1 MLNYRFSQLDTCL
14 RVASGALLLLCL
26 AALPAGAGELAL
38 SWAPSNDELTAGYEV
53 EVEDA
58 SGRVVQVVDVKEET
72 RALVDR
78 LNDEAYY
85 TFRVWP
91 YDKWGARAG
100 QASGE
105 LKSMPAPRIDQLDQL
120 LPLNGGLQID
130 LIGANFSEAARVA
143 ARREGWVIVSS
154 TLVAPGRLRIQVK
167 PPASGETPL
176 PADFLV
182 LNPVR
187 RADAYFTAH
196 PEVLDVDQSGKVD
209 HLDLDLVVAAFGF
222 RNGEARFRPELDL
235 NGDGIVDGEDQ
246 APLRRHLAAVASDR
260 P

>member
-1 MLNYRFSQLDTCL
+1 MLNNRFARFGTCL
-14 RVASGALLLLCL
+14 RLVTGAILLLGL
-26 AALPAGAGELAL
+26 ALPARAGELAL
-38 SWAPSNDELTAGYEV
+38 SWAPSNDELTAGYEI

-72 RALVDR
+72 RFLVES
-78 LNDEAYY
+78 LNDEAFY

-91 YDKWGARAG
+91 YDKWSARAG

-105 LKSMPAPRIDQLDQL
+105 LKSMPAPRIDQLEQV
-120 LPLNGGLQID
+120 LPVNGGLQID
-130 LIGANFSEAARVA
+130 LIGANFSQTARVA

-154 TLVAPGRLRIQVK
+154 AFVAPGRLRIQVK
-167 PPASGETPL
+167 SPASGEAPL

-196 PEVLDVDQSGKVD
+196 PEILDIDQSGKVD
-209 HLDLDLVVAAFGF
+209 RQDLDLVVAAFGA
-222 RNGEARFRPELDL
+222 RNGDSRFRPELDL

-246 APLRRHLAAVASDR
+246 APLRKHLAAVASDQ